1 MKKFLLVEDSN
12 IVIKIIKHVIKS
24 NTDLQ
29 YDVAQSFAA
38 AKQCIEKHGAKNYL
52 VAIVDL
58 TLPDAPDGEVVDY
71 TIELGIPTIVLTG
84 NFDEAKC
91 EQMLEKN
98 IVDYIVK
105 ESRYSYE
112 YVIRIV
118 NRLAKNEQIKIL
130 VVDDSKMSR
139 NYISRLLKT
148 HLYQVYTADDGD
160 TALEVLEKEKD
171 IKLLITDYNMPRMNG
186 FELVKNIRKEV
197 SKNDLVVIGLSAEGD
212 PRLTTKFIKNGAND
226 FLSKPFS
233 HEEFHCRILHNIES
247 LEYAQTMK
255 HMAYH
260 DLVTGLPNK
269 PKFFTDGNL
278 ELDKAQEQ
286 GAPISLALIS
296 IDQIHNIQDNYGLD
310 APDMAMKSLSTLL
323 PKAFGRFQYARIN
336 DSDIA
341 VLMAGLSID
350 QAEKLVNGFR
360 MIVEDHIV
368 LIDDTN
374 FNFTISA
381 GVTDST
387 NQSLISLLKEADNRL
402 YLTREEG
409 INSVGISE

>member
-1 MKKFLLVEDSN
+1 MKKFLIVDDSS

-24 NTDLQ
+24 NSDLH
-29 YDVAQSFAA
+29 YDVAQSFEA
-38 AKQCIEKHGAKNYL
+38 AKQCIEKQGAKNYL
-52 VAIVDL
+52 VAVVDL
-58 TLPDAPDGEVVDY
+58 NLPDAPNGEVVDY
-71 TIELGIPTIVLTG
+71 TIKLGIPTIVLTG
-84 NFDEAKC
+84 NFDEAKR

-118 NRLAKNEQIKIL
+118 NRLAKNEHIKIL
-130 VVDDSKMSR
+130 VADDSKVSR

-148 HLYQVYTADDGD
+148 HLYQVFTADDGD
-160 TALEVLEKEKD
+160 TALEILEQEKD
-171 IKLLITDYNMPRMNG
+171 IKLMITDYNMPRMNG
-186 FELVKNIRKEV
+186 FELVRNIRKEV

-260 DLVTGLPNK
+260 DLMTGLPNK
-269 PKFFTDGNL
+269 QKFFLDGNIEL
-278 ELDKAQEQ
+278 EKAQEQ
-286 GAPISLALIS
+286 EAPISLALIS
-296 IDQIHNIQDNYGLD
+296 IDQVHNIQDKYGLD
-310 APDMAMKSLSTLL
+310 APDLALKSLSTLL
-323 PKAFGRFQYARIN
+323 PKAFGRFLYARIN
-336 DSDIA
+336 YSDIV

-350 QAEKLVNGFR
+350 QAAKLVNGFR
-360 MIVEDHIV
+360 VIVEDHIV
-368 LIDDTN
+368 LIDETN
-374 FNFTISA
+374 FNFTVSA

-387 NQSLISLLKEADNRL
+387 SQTLISLLKEADNRL

-409 INSVGISE
+409 INSVGTSE